1 MIRPD
6 LTADAD
12 MIKIILLAAFA
23 VIGAVY
29 MASELGALRQP
40 KGADPARPRLAESD
54 GAVTLQ
60 ADADGHFRVDA
71 TIGGRRV
78 PMLVDTGATV
88 VALSFEQGEAL
99 GLVSGGDRFDA
110 RVTTANGGVGAK
122 RVVLRDVRVGSVKVL
137 DVAAVVLTRG
147 AMNENLLG
155 MSFLGR
161 LRRVE
166 TARDRLTLER

>member
-1 MIRPD
+1 
-6 LTADAD
+6 
-12 MIKIILLAAFA
+12 
-23 VIGAVY
+23 
-29 MASELGALRQP
+29 
-40 KGADPARPRLAESD
+40 
-54 GAVTLQ
+54 
-60 ADADGHFRVDA
+60 

-110 RVTTANGGVGAK
+110 RVATASGSVGAK
-122 RVVLRDVRVGSVKVL
+122 RVVLRDVRIGSVKVL
-137 DVAAVVLTRG
+137 DVPAVVLTRG

>member
-1 MIRPD
+1 MKKLIN
-6 LTADAD
+6 
-12 MIKIILLAAFA
+12 
-23 VIGAVY
+23 
-29 MASELGALRQP
+29 
-40 KGADPARPRLAESD
+40 DPQDVVAESVEGFGLAHAD
-54 GAVTLQ
+54 VVHVHPDPLYVTR
-60 ADADGHFRVDA
+60 A
-71 TIGGRRV
+71 GGTV
-78 PMLVDTGATV
+78 PGKV
-88 VALSFEQGEAL
+88 